1 MSFKSRP
8 QTKKTGPK
16 RKWDQGETATD
27 SVAYANVKIYSI
39 SGGNLDKKEFGLT
52 GMFIV
57 ANLLWVFE
65 FRTLAGRAGDGLL
78 IMRHCQL

>member
-1 MSFKSRP
+1 MYQNCYATPLIFNLLNIFLFKKMSFKSRP
-8 QTKKTGPK
+8 QTKKTGSK

-52 GMFIV
+52 GMLIL
-57 ANLLWVFE
+57 ANLL
-65 FRTLAGRAGDGLL
+65 
-78 IMRHCQL
+78 